1 MIRKYLSL
9 MKSWELERPKP
20 VLPFPDGIVAAQA
33 PQGCKGEW
41 MGVMAAHDRWPVSA
55 DETGWAIELAGVARA
70 TEELSLCVD
79 TVLARTEMGE
89 PLQGWEVET
98 LVDCFNGLLSC
109 WVSAAPALAQP
120 VPDWPVFAK
129 RCHAVR
135 ELPEIAGKP
144 CISESVLPWLE
155 SLTDGKVTT
164 AEQKALEHLRKSYKQ
179 RAETRGYDQRRLLQA
194 GRGGGLG

>member
-1 MIRKYLSL
+1 M
-9 MKSWELERPKP
+9 
-20 VLPFPDGIVAAQA
+20 
-33 PQGCKGEW
+33 
-41 MGVMAAHDRWPVSA
+41 
-55 DETGWAIELAGVARA
+55 ARA

-135 ELPEIAGKP
+135 ELPECAGP
-144 CISESVLPWLE
+144 ESSRVA
-155 SLTDGKVTT
+155 SN
-164 AEQKALEHLRKSYKQ
+164 AAH
-179 RAETRGYDQRRLLQA
+179 RADPEEILNFKNNSIM
-194 GRGGGLG
+194 